1 MSTER
6 GLNLLTEVAL
16 NKIRALTDTGTVIG
30 EPITL
35 PNGATSGPVSRV
47 SFGFASGGSDL
58 PSTKQ
63 PDLFGGGTGGGVT
76 ITPIAFLVTSG
87 DSVKIMQLDTI
98 GSTADNM
105 VRSIPEI
112 LDKLSE
118 LTGRRSSKQSE

>member
-16 NKIRALTDTGTVIG
+16 NKIRGITDSGTVIG

-35 PNGATSGPVSRV
+35 PNGATAIPVSKI

-58 PSTKQ
+58 PSKKQ
-63 PDLFGGGTGGGVT
+63 ADMFGGGTGGGVT

-87 DSVKIMQLDTI
+87 DSVKVMQLDTI

-112 LDKLSE
+112 LDKISE
-118 LTGRRSSKQSE
+118 LTGKKKSE

>member
-16 NKIRALTDTGTVIG
+16 NKIRALTDSGTVIG

-35 PNGATSGPVSRV
+35 PNGATAVPVSKV

-58 PSTKQ
+58 PSSKQ
-63 PDLFGGGTGGGVT
+63 ADMFGGGTGGGVT

-87 DSVKIMQLDTI
+87 DSVKVMQIDTI

-112 LDKLSE
+112 LDKISE
-118 LTGRRSSKQSE
+118 LTGKKKSE

>member
-35 PNGATSGPVSRV
+35 PNGATAVPVSRV

>member
-16 NKIRALTDTGTVIG
+16 NKIRGLTDSGTVIG

-35 PNGATSGPVSRV
+35 PNGATAVPVSKI

-58 PSTKQ
+58 PSSKQ
-63 PDLFGGGTGGGVT
+63 ADMFGGGTGGGVT

-87 DSVKIMQLDTI
+87 DSVKVMQLDTI
-98 GSTADNM
+98 GSTADNL
-105 VRSIPEI
+105 VRTIPEI
-112 LDKLSE
+112 LDKISE
-118 LTGRRSSKQSE
+118 LTGKKSE

>member
-16 NKIRALTDTGTVIG
+16 DKIRGLTDSGTVIG
-30 EPITL
+30 EPITM
-35 PNGATSGPVSRV
+35 PNGATAGPVSKV

-58 PSTKQ
+58 PSSKQ
-63 PDLFGGGTGGGVT
+63 ADMFGGGTGGGVT

-87 DSVKIMQLDTI
+87 DSVKVMQLDTI

-112 LDKLSE
+112 LDKISE
-118 LTGRRSSKQSE
+118 LTGKKKSE

>member
-16 NKIRALTDTGTVIG
+16 DKIRGLTDSGTVIG
-30 EPITL
+30 EPITM
-35 PNGATSGPVSRV
+35 PNGATAVPVSKV

-58 PSTKQ
+58 PSSKQ
-63 PDLFGGGTGGGVT
+63 ADMFGGGTGGGVT

-87 DSVKIMQLDTI
+87 ESVKVMQLDTI

-112 LDKLSE
+112 LDKISE
-118 LTGRRSSKQSE
+118 LTGKKKSE

>member
-16 NKIRALTDTGTVIG
+16 NKIRGLTDSGTVIG

-35 PNGATSGPVSRV
+35 PNGATAVPVSKI

-58 PSTKQ
+58 PSKKQ
-63 PDLFGGGTGGGVT
+63 EDMFGGGTGGGVT

-87 DSVKIMQLDTI
+87 DSVKVMQLDTI

-112 LDKLSE
+112 LDKISE
-118 LTGRRSSKQSE
+118 LTGKKKSE